1 LISDTLKL
9 QKLQS
14 TLGSFAYSATLPSA
28 KESYTVLENEVIKL
42 KIANKG
48 GYIAEAT
55 LKKLQEV

>member
-1 LISDTLKL
+1 
-9 QKLQS
+9 
-14 TLGSFAYSATLPSA
+14 LPSA